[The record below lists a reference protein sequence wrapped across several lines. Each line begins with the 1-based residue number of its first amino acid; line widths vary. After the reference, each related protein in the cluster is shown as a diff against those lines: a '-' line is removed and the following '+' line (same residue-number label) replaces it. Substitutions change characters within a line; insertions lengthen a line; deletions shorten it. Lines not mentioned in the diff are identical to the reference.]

1 MSAGVVV
8 RIQKLKKRKK
18 SFSPKVIIRV
28 FIEKVPVSKYEPV
41 CKTHTEFE
49 GKTWDNVG
57 IKAK

>member
-1 MSAGVVV
+1 M

-49 GKTWDNVG
+49 GKTWGNVG